1 MTATTLNT
9 TDARTRLRGVL
20 RLDAAACA
28 AFGLLMTA
36 GAPLVDRF
44 LGLEPAWAVPFGV
57 YLLGCAVA
65 LGLVAGYP
73 NLVRG
78 QVIGVVANNVLAAAA
93 MAALPFTGLIDL
105 TGPGYAVMLGGA
117 ALVAVFAVAEEVGVQ
132 RLGA

>member
-1 MTATTLNT
+1 MTATTAT
-9 TDARTRLRGVL
+9 TADARTRLRGLL

-44 LGLEPAWAVPFGV
+44 LGLEAAWAVPFGV

-65 LGLVAGYP
+65 LALVAGYP
-73 NLVRG
+73 ELVRG

-93 MAALPFTGLIDL
+93 MAALPFTGLVDL
-105 TGPGYAVMLGGA
+105 TVAGYAMMLGGA
-117 ALVAVFAVAEEVGVQ
+117 ALVALFAVLEEVGLQ
-132 RLGA
+132 RLHA